1 MNFGFI
7 HRDKHWPARAAFA
20 VMLAISLFAGPV
32 LASLLPCCCTARAGE
47 MEHAAK
53 AESGRACCHPAKA
66 TEEATS
72 PAPSCPARGGTDQ
85 PSRCCLVKSN
95 DAVRVESR
103 ATGVDESARAFVAAL
118 PPVADDALDV
128 ALVVD
133 WTRPDLARAL
143 APPVSILYGVWR
155 N

>member
-1 MNFGFI
+1 
-7 HRDKHWPARAAFA
+7 
-20 VMLAISLFAGPV
+20 
-32 LASLLPCCCTARAGE
+32 